1 MAIHKSFLGLSISH
15 AMQLRNNEEL
25 TSPFFLKPSHICS
38 LAFLIHHCHIN
49 NAYDYNKTKKSNIPA
64 YILNSYKHPFFPE
77 TSVFSELLSF
87 FHPSLIM
94 VQLLAKCSNLN
105 IHLIVFQVIFH
116 LFLHIH
122 TY

>member
-1 MAIHKSFLGLSISH
+1 
-15 AMQLRNNEEL
+15 
-25 TSPFFLKPSHICS
+25 
-38 LAFLIHHCHIN
+38 
-49 NAYDYNKTKKSNIPA
+49 
-64 YILNSYKHPFFPE
+64 
-77 TSVFSELLSF
+77 
-87 FHPSLIM
+87 LIM